1 MKAVFS
7 SQKYTMF
14 PNILLIVMDATRAK
28 NLSCYGYNRPTTPH
42 LAQFAEHSV
51 VYKLAISP
59 GGWSLP
65 SHASIFTGLF
75 PSRHG
80 AHDQH
85 KFLSSDLPTMAELLS
100 GYGYHTAAFCS
111 NPYVGPATGLDRGFE
126 EFNDA
131 ESLPRPLTNLGRKM
145 DAGAATVLGWRD
157 SGARYTNRQVRPA
170 LRRLGEA
177 ERPFF
182 LFVHYG
188 EPHALYRPPRKYNR
202 YLPTGVSPRE
212 ARAVNQD
219 QWNYL
224 ANPASMN
231 HRDFEILTALYD
243 GEITYLDSRIAQV
256 LGWLHEFQLL
266 DRTMVIVTADHGEN
280 VGDHQLMAH
289 KYCLYDTLV
298 HVPLII
304 RYPQGTI
311 APGQVTHQVQTLD
324 LLPTV
329 LAMLGDTSSELVSSL
344 QGHDLLSSSR
354 HEFTIAEQARPDLS
368 TFHRRFPGMDISRY
382 DRALKMIRTERYKFI
397 WASDSKHELYDILL
411 DPDETHNIVNQRP
424 EIAQDLHQRLTE
436 WRNSSE
442 AAAPSGKTP
451 EFDDETKARLRALGY
466 LE

>member
-1 MKAVFS
+1 
-7 SQKYTMF
+7 
-14 PNILLIVMDATRAK
+14 
-28 NLSCYGYNRPTTPH
+28 
-42 LAQFAEHSV
+42 
-51 VYKLAISP
+51 
-59 GGWSLP
+59 
-65 SHASIFTGLF
+65 
-75 PSRHG
+75 
-80 AHDQH
+80 
-85 KFLSSDLPTMAELLS
+85 
-100 GYGYHTAAFCS
+100 
-111 NPYVGPATGLDRGFE
+111 
-126 EFNDA
+126 
-131 ESLPRPLTNLGRKM
+131 
-145 DAGAATVLGWRD
+145 
-157 SGARYTNRQVRPA
+157 
-170 LRRLGEA
+170 
-177 ERPFF
+177 
-182 LFVHYG
+182 
-188 EPHALYRPPRKYNR
+188 
-202 YLPTGVSPRE
+202 
-212 ARAVNQD
+212 
-219 QWNYL
+219 
-224 ANPASMN
+224 
-231 HRDFEILTALYD
+231 
-243 GEITYLDSRIAQV
+243 
-256 LGWLHEFQLL
+256 
-266 DRTMVIVTADHGEN
+266 MVIVTADHGEN

>member
-1 MKAVFS
+1 MKAVFYS
-7 SQKYTMF
+7 RTHTPF

-42 LAQFAEHSV
+42 LTQFAEQST

-85 KFLSSDLPTMAELLS
+85 KFLSSEFPTMAELLN
-100 GYGYHTAAFCS
+100 GFGYHTAAFCS
-111 NPYVGPATGLDRGFE
+111 NPYAGPATGLDRGFD

-131 ESLPRPLTNLGRKM
+131 EGLPKPLAELGRKM

-157 SGARYTNRQVRPA
+157 SGARYTNGKVRPA
-170 LRRLGEA
+170 LRRLAAA

-188 EPHALYRPPRKYNR
+188 EPHMPYRPPRKYNR
-202 YLPTGVSPRE
+202 YLPTGVSPRD
-212 ARAVNQD
+212 ANTVNQD
-219 QWNYL
+219 QWKYL
-224 ANPASMN
+224 ADPASMN
-231 HRDFEILTALYD
+231 QRDFEILTALYD
-243 GEITYLDSRIAQV
+243 AEITYLDSRIAQV
-256 LGWLHEFQLL
+256 FGWLQEEDILNH
-266 DRTMVIVTADHGEN
+266 TMVIVTADHGEN

-289 KYCLYDTLV
+289 KYCLYETLV

-304 RYPQGTI
+304 RYPQGTT

-324 LLPTV
+324 LLPTI
-329 LAMLGDTSSELVSSL
+329 LAMLGDTSSELVDSL
-344 QGHDLLSSSR
+344 QGHDLLSSTR

-368 TFHRRFPGMDISRY
+368 TFYGRFPGVDVSRY
-382 DRALKMIRTERYKFI
+382 DRALKMIRTERHKFI
-397 WASDSKHELYDILL
+397 WASDGKHELYDILL
-411 DPDETHNIVNQRP
+411 DPDETHNIVNQHP
-424 EIAQDLHQRLTE
+424 ETAQDLHQRLSV
-436 WRNSSE
+436 WRRGSQPATASTK
-442 AAAPSGKTP
+442 AP
-451 EFDDETKARLRALGY
+451 EFNDETKARLRALGY